1 MFVKDQMTPNPHTIS
16 PDQTIP
22 DANEIFSQY
31 NVKRLPVVKD
41 NGELVGVVSRT
52 DVSQASP
59 SKATS
64 LSVGEIIYLLA
75 KTTIQQIMTQAPVTI
90 SSDALLEEAAT
101 LMRDHHVGFLP
112 VVDDGKLVGIIT
124 ESDIFD
130 AFISLLGFRDSGTRL
145 TIEAEDAPGI
155 ASIFT
160 NIIGSFGANLTHI
173 VSYHHDNGKSS
184 VVLGIN
190 QQDTTAIEEKLE
202 ESGFKILYKLQNP

>member
-1 MFVKDQMTPNPHTIS
+1 MFVKDQMTPNPYTIS
-16 PDQTIP
+16 PEQTIP
-22 DANEIFSQY
+22 DANEIFSQH
-31 NVKRLPVVKD
+31 NVKRLPVVKE
-41 NGELVGVVSRT
+41 NGALVGVVSRT

-64 LSVGEIIYLLA
+64 LSVGEIIYLLS

-130 AFISLLGFRDSGTRL
+130 AFINLLGFRDSGTRL
-145 TIEAEDAPGI
+145 TIEADDAPGI

-160 NIIGSFGANLTHI
+160 SIIGSFGANLTHI
-173 VSYHHDNGKSS
+173 VSYHHGNGKSS

-190 QQDTTAIEEKLE
+190 QQDTTAIEKKLE
-202 ESGFKILYKLQNP
+202 EHGFTILYKLQNP